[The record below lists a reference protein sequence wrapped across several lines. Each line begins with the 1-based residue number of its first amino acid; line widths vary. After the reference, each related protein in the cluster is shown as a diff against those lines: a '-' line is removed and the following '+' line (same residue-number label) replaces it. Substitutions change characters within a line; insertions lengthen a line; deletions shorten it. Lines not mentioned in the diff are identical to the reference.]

1 MSEIL
6 WTPTRERAENSQM
19 WAFAQEASRRTGLDL
34 CDYPALHQWSVD
46 SPESFWELVWD
57 VCEVIGDRGDRNGPS
72 SPGAQTGAG
81 IEFSKVRFLPDARL
95 NFAENLLRRS
105 GPETAIVFVGE
116 SGARRE
122 LSFDAL
128 REQVARVA
136 GWIRS
141 RGIGVGDRVAAYL
154 PNLPEAVVAMLAT
167 TSLGGIW
174 SSCSPDFGSDGV
186 VDRFSQIEPKLFL
199 CTDGYLYNGKRVETL
214 DRVPEILSSLPTVEC
229 CVVVPY
235 SGAEA
240 VPSEILERMATDEG
254 SFEVLHWS
262 EIVGRPEAPPLV
274 FERLSM
280 DHPVYILYS
289 SGTTGKPK
297 CIVHGAGGTLLQHL
311 KEHRLH
317 VDLHAGDRLFYFT
330 TCGWMMWNWLVSGLA
345 TGATLV
351 LYDGSPFHPDAR
363 RLWQLASFERVN
375 VFGISAKF
383 IDSAAKAGVLPGRD
397 FDLSSLRAILS
408 TGSPLS
414 EDGFDYIYREVASDV
429 HLASISGGTDIV
441 SCFVLGN
448 PTLPVRRGEI
458 QCAGLGMQVEVFDD
472 EGNPLVGTPGELVCT
487 RPFPSMPV
495 GFWND
500 PDGSRFRAAYF
511 EHFPGVWCHGD
522 WCLETE
528 SGGFVIHGRSDAVLN
543 PGGVRIG
550 TAEIYSQIEALDEI
564 LEAIAIGQSWGGD
577 VRVVLF
583 VKLAPGSTLDDAL
596 RAKLRTR
603 IRENASPRHVPARI
617 VEVED
622 IPRTRSGKITELAV
636 RDIVHGREVKNV
648 EALAN
653 PEALEYFRDRAELRS

>member
-1 MSEIL
+1 
-6 WTPTRERAENSQM
+6 
-19 WAFAQEASRRTGLDL
+19 
-34 CDYPALHQWSVD
+34 
-46 SPESFWELVWD
+46 
-57 VCEVIGDRGDRNGPS
+57 
-72 SPGAQTGAG
+72 
-81 IEFSKVRFLPDARL
+81 
-95 NFAENLLRRS
+95 
-105 GPETAIVFVGE
+105 
-116 SGARRE
+116 
-122 LSFDAL
+122 
-128 REQVARVA
+128 
-136 GWIRS
+136 
-141 RGIGVGDRVAAYL
+141 
-154 PNLPEAVVAMLAT
+154 
-167 TSLGGIW
+167 
-174 SSCSPDFGSDGV
+174 
-186 VDRFSQIEPKLFL
+186 
-199 CTDGYLYNGKRVETL
+199 
-214 DRVPEILSSLPTVEC
+214 
-229 CVVVPY
+229 
-235 SGAEA
+235 
-240 VPSEILERMATDEG
+240 
-254 SFEVLHWS
+254 
-262 EIVGRPEAPPLV
+262 
-274 FERLSM
+274 M
-280 DHPVYILYS
+280 DHPLYILYS

-317 VDLHAGDRLFYFT
+317 VDLREDDRLFYFT

-363 RLWQLASFERVN
+363 RLWELASRERVD

-383 IDSAAKAGVLPGRD
+383 IDSAAKVGVSPGRE

-441 SCFVLGN
+441 SCFVLGS

-458 QCAGLGMQVEVFDD
+458 QCAGLGMKVEVFDD
-472 EGNPLVGTPGELVCT
+472 QGNALVGTPGELVCT

-500 PDGSRFRAAYF
+500 PGGDRYRAAYF
-511 EHFPGVWCHGD
+511 ERFPGVWCHGD

-550 TAEIYSQIEALDEI
+550 TAEIYSQVEAFDEI
-564 LEAIAIGQSWGGD
+564 LEAISIGQSWEDD

-583 VKLAPGSTLDDAL
+583 VKLAPGSILDDTL

-603 IRENASPRHVPARI
+603 IRKNASPRHVPACI

-636 RDIVHGREVKNV
+636 RDVVHGREVKNV

-653 PEALEYFRDRAELRS
+653 PEALEYFRDCEELRG